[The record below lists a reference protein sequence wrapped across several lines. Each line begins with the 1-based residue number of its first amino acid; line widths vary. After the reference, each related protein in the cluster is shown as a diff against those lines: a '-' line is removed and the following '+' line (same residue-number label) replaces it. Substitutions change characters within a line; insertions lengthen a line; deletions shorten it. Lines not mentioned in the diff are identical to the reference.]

1 MRSFIALLFVMTLA
15 AFTAQPA
22 GADQQTKE
30 LQGRLAKLGYDVSVD
45 GHMGGGTEKAL
56 RKFQQD
62 RGISPADGRLNKE
75 TREALF
81 ADTPSSDKVAANDGT
96 QCSGSVTATGYR
108 RITESRAKESA
119 ERAWSNKVAT
129 LNGYGLSYA
138 DLKLARDS
146 KTVCIKACAECTIS
160 KVCTLTAEPC
170 KPKNS

>member
-1 MRSFIALLFVMTLA
+1 MTLA

-138 DLKLARDS
+138 DLKLARDP
-146 KTVCIKACAECTIS
+146 KTICIKACAECTIS